1 MIRSLAPVA
10 MLLLGTAILLAGQ
23 GLQGVLLPVRAT
35 LEDFSALAVGLIG
48 SAYFIGFT
56 LGSWQGVA
64 LIQRAGHV
72 RVFAGMTAVASAV
85 PLLHGLW
92 VNLGSWI
99 ALRMMTGFCFAVLYV
114 VIESWLN
121 ESATNENRGKVFS
134 AYILINM
141 TVLGVG
147 QQMML
152 LEDPRELQLFALISV
167 LVSLAAVPVVLSIQQ
182 SPQPVEKVRIDFRKL
197 LHNSPVGIFGTLVSG
212 LNNGIFW
219 SLAAVFIAAYSDDPN
234 MTASFM
240 TSALVGGAIS
250 QWPLGWW
257 SDRTDRRW
265 VIVFVAGMGSLVSL
279 AIWLLA
285 PQLSTTALLALGV
298 AWGAM
303 AFPTYSISVAHAN
316 DLAGPGEFVQISAGL
331 LLLYGV
337 GAIVG
342 PVLAPLLTGSLGA
355 SGLFFIMAVSFLA
368 LMLYTLW
375 RLRIREPIDKASHQ
389 DFNESLTAART
400 VSVVFEEEMEAL
412 HEEEM
417 EERQESTP
425 EKKV

>member
-1 MIRSLAPVA
+1 

-35 LEDFSALAVGLIG
+35 LEDFSALSVGLIG
-48 SAYFIGFT
+48 SAYFLGFT
-56 LGSWQGVA
+56 LGCWQGVT
-64 LIQRAGHV
+64 LIRRAGHV

-92 VNLGSWI
+92 VNLGSWVG
-99 ALRMMTGFCFAVLYV
+99 LRMVTGFCFAVLYV

-147 QQMML
+147 QQMLL
-152 LEDPRELQLFALISV
+152 LEDPRELQLFAVISV
-167 LVSLAAVPVVLSIQQ
+167 LVSLAAVPVVLSGQQ
-182 SPQPVEKVRIDFRKL
+182 TPQPVERISINFRQL
-197 LHNSPVGIFGTLVSG
+197 LRNSPVGVFGTLVSG

-234 MTASFM
+234 MAAAFM

-265 VIVFVAGMGSLVSL
+265 VIVFVAAIGALISL

-285 PQLSTTALLALGV
+285 AELSMFSLLLLGA
-298 AWGAM
+298 AWGAV

-316 DLAGPGEFVQISAGL
+316 DLAGPREFVQTSAGL

-337 GAIVG
+337 GAIIG
-342 PVLAPLLTGSLGA
+342 PVLAPLLTGRLGA
-355 SGLFFIMAVSFLA
+355 AGLFLINAISFLI

-375 RLRIREPIDKASHQ
+375 RMRVRESAPESHLH
-389 DFNESLTAART
+389 DFNESLTASRT
-400 VSVVFEEEMEAL
+400 VSVVYEEEVEAAQ
-412 HEEEM
+412 E
-417 EERQESTP
+417 QESF
-425 EKKV
+425 KRD